1 MKKSSGKKRVSSLT
15 FLIATTAVL
24 AAVAV
29 LCLFGS
35 NLLYAMRVRNVN
47 EQRAEVEKRNTE
59 RYEAYRQE
67 VQELQDR
74 LTANNNISADW
85 PTPDTQEGISI
96 VDLTNYPLDNPGTV
110 TVSRQDVM
118 LGGLLLV
125 NEWHSR
131 PSDFDEASLVSIMTY
146 ARSMGVT
153 KSIWRNSD
161 QRLFPVAA
169 NALLDALNA
178 AKEAG
183 LEGYVVR
190 EAYRSISD
198 QQTLWDAEYNRLKGR
213 HSAWT
218 DDELIAATKKSINL
232 PGTSEYNSGL
242 AFTLYLYENG
252 NDELNKMVF
261 SESEQGKWMYE
272 NSWKYGLV
280 FRFPLQDFP
289 TKGTVSRA
297 YKTGVNVEMNLF
309 RFVGIPN
316 ATVMHHL
323 DMCLEE
329 YIEYLMAHPH
339 IAVFEDGQL
348 KYEIVRQQVGDDSS
362 TFSVSISRKTSNYT
376 MSLDNMG
383 GLITI
388 YEY

>member
-131 PSDFDEASLVSIMTY
+131 PSDFDESSLVSIMTY

-161 QRLFPVAA
+161 QKLFPVAA

-183 LEGYVVR
+183 LSAADWLNILKAAVLSGEDLVIILDT
-190 EAYRSISD
+190 SISGNGD
-198 QQTLWDAEYNRLKGR
+198 WLTAFKAFIKWAKANG
-213 HSAWT
+213 
-218 DDELIAATKKSINL
+218 
-232 PGTSEYNSGL
+232 GV
-242 AFTLYLYENG
+242 FTLA
-252 NDELNKMVF
+252 
-261 SESEQGKWMYE
+261 
-272 NSWKYGLV
+272 
-280 FRFPLQDFP
+280 R
-289 TKGTVSRA
+289 
-297 YKTGVNVEMNLF
+297 
-309 RFVGIPN
+309 
-316 ATVMHHL
+316 
-323 DMCLEE
+323 DM
-329 YIEYLMAHPH
+329 
-339 IAVFEDGQL
+339 
-348 KYEIVRQQVGDDSS
+348 
-362 TFSVSISRKTSNYT
+362 
-376 MSLDNMG
+376 
-383 GLITI
+383 
-388 YEY
+388 

>member
-131 PSDFDEASLVSIMTY
+131 PSDFDESSLVSIMTY

-178 AKEAG
+178 AKEA
-183 LEGYVVR
+183 
-190 EAYRSISD
+190 YRSISD
-198 QQTLWDAEYNRLKGR
+198 QQTLWDTEYNRLKGR

-218 DDELIAATKKSINL
+218 DDELIAATRKSINL

-280 FRFPLQDFP
+280 FRFPLQNFP

>member
-131 PSDFDEASLVSIMTY
+131 PSDFDESSLVSIMTY

-161 QRLFPVAA
+161 QKLFPVAA

-198 QQTLWDAEYNRLKGR
+198 QQTLWEIGR
-213 HSAWT
+213 
-218 DDELIAATKKSINL
+218 
-232 PGTSEYNSGL
+232 
-242 AFTLYLYENG
+242 
-252 NDELNKMVF
+252 
-261 SESEQGKWMYE
+261 
-272 NSWKYGLV
+272 
-280 FRFPLQDFP
+280 
-289 TKGTVSRA
+289 
-297 YKTGVNVEMNLF
+297 
-309 RFVGIPN
+309 
-316 ATVMHHL
+316 
-323 DMCLEE
+323 
-329 YIEYLMAHPH
+329 AH
-339 IAVFEDGQL
+339 V
-348 KYEIVRQQVGDDSS
+348 
-362 TFSVSISRKTSNYT
+362 
-376 MSLDNMG
+376 
-383 GLITI
+383 
-388 YEY
+388 

>member
-131 PSDFDEASLVSIMTY
+131 PSDFDESSLVSIMTY

-178 AKEAG
+178 AKKQGWRAM
-183 LEGYVVR
+183 
-190 EAYRSISD
+190 S
-198 QQTLWDAEYNRLKGR
+198 
-213 HSAWT
+213 SARRT
-218 DDELIAATKKSINL
+218 AA
-232 PGTSEYNSGL
+232 
-242 AFTLYLYENG
+242 
-252 NDELNKMVF
+252 
-261 SESEQGKWMYE
+261 
-272 NSWKYGLV
+272 
-280 FRFPLQDFP
+280 FP
-289 TKGTVSRA
+289 TSRRSGTRNTTA
-297 YKTGVNVEMNLF
+297 
-309 RFVGIPN
+309 
-316 ATVMHHL
+316 
-323 DMCLEE
+323 
-329 YIEYLMAHPH
+329 
-339 IAVFEDGQL
+339 
-348 KYEIVRQQVGDDSS
+348 
-362 TFSVSISRKTSNYT
+362 
-376 MSLDNMG
+376 
-383 GLITI
+383 
-388 YEY
+388 

>member
-1 MKKSSGKKRVSSLT
+1 M
-15 FLIATTAVL
+15 
-24 AAVAV
+24 
-29 LCLFGS
+29 
-35 NLLYAMRVRNVN
+35 
-47 EQRAEVEKRNTE
+47 
-59 RYEAYRQE
+59 
-67 VQELQDR
+67 
-74 LTANNNISADW
+74 
-85 PTPDTQEGISI
+85 
-96 VDLTNYPLDNPGTV
+96 
-110 TVSRQDVM
+110 
-118 LGGLLLV
+118 
-125 NEWHSR
+125 
-131 PSDFDEASLVSIMTY
+131 
-146 ARSMGVT
+146 
-153 KSIWRNSD
+153 
-161 QRLFPVAA
+161 
-169 NALLDALNA
+169 
-178 AKEAG
+178 
-183 LEGYVVR
+183 
-190 EAYRSISD
+190 
-198 QQTLWDAEYNRLKGR
+198 KGR

-280 FRFPLQDFP
+280 FRFPLQGFP

>member
-125 NEWHSR
+125 NAWHS
-131 PSDFDEASLVSIMTY
+131 
-146 ARSMGVT
+146 RSMGVT
-153 KSIWRNSD
+153 KSIWRKSD

>member
-110 TVSRQDVM
+110 TASRQDVM

-131 PSDFDEASLVSIMTY
+131 PSDFDESSLVSIMTY
-146 ARSMGVT
+146 ARSMGC
-153 KSIWRNSD
+153 SRWRRMPCWMRSMP
-161 QRLFPVAA
+161 QKKRGWRAMSSARRTAA
-169 NALLDALNA
+169 
-178 AKEAG
+178 
-183 LEGYVVR
+183 
-190 EAYRSISD
+190 
-198 QQTLWDAEYNRLKGR
+198 
-213 HSAWT
+213 
-218 DDELIAATKKSINL
+218 
-232 PGTSEYNSGL
+232 
-242 AFTLYLYENG
+242 
-252 NDELNKMVF
+252 
-261 SESEQGKWMYE
+261 
-272 NSWKYGLV
+272 
-280 FRFPLQDFP
+280 FP
-289 TKGTVSRA
+289 TSRRSGTRNTTA
-297 YKTGVNVEMNLF
+297 
-309 RFVGIPN
+309 
-316 ATVMHHL
+316 
-323 DMCLEE
+323 
-329 YIEYLMAHPH
+329 
-339 IAVFEDGQL
+339 
-348 KYEIVRQQVGDDSS
+348 
-362 TFSVSISRKTSNYT
+362 
-376 MSLDNMG
+376 
-383 GLITI
+383 
-388 YEY
+388 

>member
-131 PSDFDEASLVSIMTY
+131 PSDFDESSLVSIMTY

-232 PGTSEYNSGL
+232 PGT
-242 AFTLYLYENG
+242 
-252 NDELNKMVF
+252 
-261 SESEQGKWMYE
+261 WMYE

-280 FRFPLQDFP
+280 FRFPLQNFP

>member
-85 PTPDTQEGISI
+85 PQPDTQEGISI

-131 PSDFDEASLVSIMTY
+131 PSDFDESSLVSIMTY

-218 DDELIAATKKSINL
+218 DCRHK
-232 PGTSEYNSGL
+232 
-242 AFTLYLYENG
+242 
-252 NDELNKMVF
+252 
-261 SESEQGKWMYE
+261 
-272 NSWKYGLV
+272 
-280 FRFPLQDFP
+280 
-289 TKGTVSRA
+289 
-297 YKTGVNVEMNLF
+297 
-309 RFVGIPN
+309 
-316 ATVMHHL
+316 
-323 DMCLEE
+323 EE
-329 YIEYLMAHPH
+329 HQPARHERI
-339 IAVFEDGQL
+339 
-348 KYEIVRQQVGDDSS
+348 
-362 TFSVSISRKTSNYT
+362 
-376 MSLDNMG
+376 
-383 GLITI
+383 
-388 YEY
+388 

>member
-131 PSDFDEASLVSIMTY
+131 PSDFDESSLVSIMTY

-169 NALLDALNA
+169 NALLDAL
-178 AKEAG
+178 
-183 LEGYVVR
+183 
-190 EAYRSISD
+190 RSG
-198 QQTLWDAEYNRLKGR
+198 A
-213 HSAWT
+213 
-218 DDELIAATKKSINL
+218 
-232 PGTSEYNSGL
+232 
-242 AFTLYLYENG
+242 
-252 NDELNKMVF
+252 
-261 SESEQGKWMYE
+261 
-272 NSWKYGLV
+272 
-280 FRFPLQDFP
+280 
-289 TKGTVSRA
+289 
-297 YKTGVNVEMNLF
+297 
-309 RFVGIPN
+309 
-316 ATVMHHL
+316 
-323 DMCLEE
+323 
-329 YIEYLMAHPH
+329 
-339 IAVFEDGQL
+339 
-348 KYEIVRQQVGDDSS
+348 
-362 TFSVSISRKTSNYT
+362 
-376 MSLDNMG
+376 G
-383 GLITI
+383 GLCRPRGVPQHFRPADALGRGIQPL
-388 YEY
+388 ERPPQRVDG

>member
-110 TVSRQDVM
+110 TVLRQDVM

-131 PSDFDEASLVSIMTY
+131 PSDFDESSLVSIMTY

-178 AKEAG
+178 AK
-183 LEGYVVR
+183 
-190 EAYRSISD
+190 RS
-198 QQTLWDAEYNRLKGR
+198 
-213 HSAWT
+213 
-218 DDELIAATKKSINL
+218 
-232 PGTSEYNSGL
+232 
-242 AFTLYLYENG
+242 
-252 NDELNKMVF
+252 
-261 SESEQGKWMYE
+261 
-272 NSWKYGLV
+272 
-280 FRFPLQDFP
+280 
-289 TKGTVSRA
+289 
-297 YKTGVNVEMNLF
+297 GV
-309 RFVGIPN
+309 
-316 ATVMHHL
+316 
-323 DMCLEE
+323 
-329 YIEYLMAHPH
+329 
-339 IAVFEDGQL
+339 
-348 KYEIVRQQVGDDSS
+348 
-362 TFSVSISRKTSNYT
+362 
-376 MSLDNMG
+376 G
-383 GLITI
+383 GLCRPRGVPQHFRPADALGRGIQPL
-388 YEY
+388 ERPPQRVDGR

>member
-131 PSDFDEASLVSIMTY
+131 PSDLTNHRWCPS
-146 ARSMGVT
+146 
-153 KSIWRNSD
+153 
-161 QRLFPVAA
+161 
-169 NALLDALNA
+169 
-178 AKEAG
+178 
-183 LEGYVVR
+183 
-190 EAYRSISD
+190 
-198 QQTLWDAEYNRLKGR
+198 
-213 HSAWT
+213 
-218 DDELIAATKKSINL
+218 
-232 PGTSEYNSGL
+232 
-242 AFTLYLYENG
+242 
-252 NDELNKMVF
+252 
-261 SESEQGKWMYE
+261 
-272 NSWKYGLV
+272 
-280 FRFPLQDFP
+280 
-289 TKGTVSRA
+289 
-297 YKTGVNVEMNLF
+297 
-309 RFVGIPN
+309 
-316 ATVMHHL
+316 
-323 DMCLEE
+323 
-329 YIEYLMAHPH
+329 
-339 IAVFEDGQL
+339 
-348 KYEIVRQQVGDDSS
+348 
-362 TFSVSISRKTSNYT
+362 
-376 MSLDNMG
+376 
-383 GLITI
+383 
-388 YEY
+388 

>member
-131 PSDFDEASLVSIMTY
+131 PSDFDESSLVSIMTY

-190 EAYRSISD
+190 VA
-198 QQTLWDAEYNRLKGR
+198 AEVVQACLAVVDIPAIAQGVRGAEGDGHGAVGGHGRAPGIVGVARDGAAAAVDYTDNVALRVEHIIVQRIIVLHRQRLVIR
-213 HSAWT
+213 RVC
-218 DDELIAATKKSINL
+218 
-232 PGTSEYNSGL
+232 
-242 AFTLYLYENG
+242 
-252 NDELNKMVF
+252 NDRNKY
-261 SESEQGKWMYE
+261 S
-272 NSWKYGLV
+272 
-280 FRFPLQDFP
+280 
-289 TKGTVSRA
+289 
-297 YKTGVNVEMNLF
+297 
-309 RFVGIPN
+309 
-316 ATVMHHL
+316 
-323 DMCLEE
+323 
-329 YIEYLMAHPH
+329 
-339 IAVFEDGQL
+339 
-348 KYEIVRQQVGDDSS
+348 
-362 TFSVSISRKTSNYT
+362 
-376 MSLDNMG
+376 
-383 GLITI
+383 
-388 YEY
+388 

>member
-131 PSDFDEASLVSIMTY
+131 PSDFDESSLVSIMTY

-161 QRLFPVAA
+161 QRLFPVCLLYTSDAA
-169 NALLDALNA
+169 
-178 AKEAG
+178 
-183 LEGYVVR
+183 
-190 EAYRSISD
+190 
-198 QQTLWDAEYNRLKGR
+198 
-213 HSAWT
+213 
-218 DDELIAATKKSINL
+218 DEL
-232 PGTSEYNSGL
+232 
-242 AFTLYLYENG
+242 
-252 NDELNKMVF
+252 
-261 SESEQGKWMYE
+261 
-272 NSWKYGLV
+272 
-280 FRFPLQDFP
+280 
-289 TKGTVSRA
+289 
-297 YKTGVNVEMNLF
+297 
-309 RFVGIPN
+309 
-316 ATVMHHL
+316 
-323 DMCLEE
+323 
-329 YIEYLMAHPH
+329 
-339 IAVFEDGQL
+339 
-348 KYEIVRQQVGDDSS
+348 
-362 TFSVSISRKTSNYT
+362 
-376 MSLDNMG
+376 
-383 GLITI
+383 
-388 YEY
+388 

>member
-131 PSDFDEASLVSIMTY
+131 PSDFDESSLVSIMTCG
-146 ARSMGVT
+146 GV
-153 KSIWRNSD
+153 RRD
-161 QRLFPVAA
+161 
-169 NALLDALNA
+169 
-178 AKEAG
+178 
-183 LEGYVVR
+183 
-190 EAYRSISD
+190 
-198 QQTLWDAEYNRLKGR
+198 
-213 HSAWT
+213 
-218 DDELIAATKKSINL
+218 
-232 PGTSEYNSGL
+232 
-242 AFTLYLYENG
+242 
-252 NDELNKMVF
+252 
-261 SESEQGKWMYE
+261 
-272 NSWKYGLV
+272 
-280 FRFPLQDFP
+280 
-289 TKGTVSRA
+289 
-297 YKTGVNVEMNLF
+297 
-309 RFVGIPN
+309 
-316 ATVMHHL
+316 
-323 DMCLEE
+323 EE
-329 YIEYLMAHPH
+329 YLAH
-339 IAVFEDGQL
+339 L
-348 KYEIVRQQVGDDSS
+348 
-362 TFSVSISRKTSNYT
+362 TSGCGTRNPGGGGRM
-376 MSLDNMG
+376 MS
-383 GLITI
+383 
-388 YEY
+388 

>member
-85 PTPDTQEGISI
+85 PQPDTQEGISI

-131 PSDFDEASLVSIMTY
+131 PSDFDESSLVSIMTY

-161 QRLFPVAA
+161 QKLFPVAA

-232 PGTSEYNSGL
+232 PGTSDITPAWL
-242 AFTLYLYENG
+242 
-252 NDELNKMVF
+252 
-261 SESEQGKWMYE
+261 
-272 NSWKYGLV
+272 
-280 FRFPLQDFP
+280 
-289 TKGTVSRA
+289 SR
-297 YKTGVNVEMNLF
+297 
-309 RFVGIPN
+309 
-316 ATVMHHL
+316 
-323 DMCLEE
+323 C
-329 YIEYLMAHPH
+329 
-339 IAVFEDGQL
+339 
-348 KYEIVRQQVGDDSS
+348 
-362 TFSVSISRKTSNYT
+362 TSMRTAMTN
-376 MSLDNMG
+376 
-383 GLITI
+383 
-388 YEY
+388 